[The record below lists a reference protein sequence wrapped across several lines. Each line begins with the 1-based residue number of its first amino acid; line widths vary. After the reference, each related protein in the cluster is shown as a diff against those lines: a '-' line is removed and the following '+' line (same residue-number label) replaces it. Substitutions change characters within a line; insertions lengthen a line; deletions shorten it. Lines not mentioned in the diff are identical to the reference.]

1 VQTLRTVSI
10 IDLGRMSPCSLYNWG
25 QQTLKPIGIAAI
37 YADVFVPAKI
47 NKNKKGG
54 YYENMRC

>member
-1 VQTLRTVSI
+1 
-10 IDLGRMSPCSLYNWG
+10 MSPCSLYNWG